1 MDTERRMR
9 ENLSFLYG
17 RREAESVWNEL
28 RRRLES
34 FRRRHPDLSA
44 HAEEPEERVNERDAF
59 LILYGDQ
66 ITEPGRV
73 PLQTVAEFLETC
85 LTGIIDGVHL
95 LPFFRYS
102 SDDGFSIIDFRRV
115 DPRLGG
121 WEDIEEIARRF
132 RLMVDVV
139 LNHVSG
145 RHPWFESFKRG
156 EAPYRDYFITVDL
169 KADLSQVVRPRA
181 SPLLTPVVTPRGE
194 KLVWTTFSPDQID
207 LNYKNP
213 RVLLEMLDVIL
224 FYVARGAR
232 ILRLDAVAY
241 LWKEP
246 GTPCIHLPQTH
257 AVIKMI
263 RAVLD
268 AVAPS
273 VMLATETNVPHEENV
288 QYFGDGTD
296 EAQLVYNFALPPLVL
311 HAFQTGDAA
320 RLMEWAAGL
329 RTPPGTSFLNFL
341 ASHDGIGLLPA
352 RGLLTDDEIQA
363 LLDRTLDHGGLI
375 SYRRRPDG
383 GRDVYELNI
392 TFYDAL
398 NDPHCPDE
406 ERDIQRFI
414 ASQAIML
421 SLAGVP
427 GIYIHGLLGSR
438 NCMDC
443 VRHTGQPRAINRERF
458 EHIRLEEELSDPDSL
473 RSRVFQAYTQL
484 LKIRRRH
491 PAFHPFGEQQ
501 VLSLDERVF
510 AVLRSDPQGQSVV
523 LALINFSNKTRNI
536 VWNLIESGLDAD
548 VFPKWRDLIDGRT
561 WITRDGKLNIS
572 VEPYQ
577 VHWLEP
583 NFSRNRER
591 A

>member
-1 MDTERRMR
+1 MDTERRIG
-9 ENLSFLYG
+9 EILSFLYG
-17 RREAESVWNEL
+17 RRECESIWSEL
-28 RRRLES
+28 RGRLES
-34 FRRRHPDLSA
+34 FRRRHPDLGV
-44 HAEEPEERVNERDAF
+44 HAEEPEGRVTERDAF

-73 PLQTVAEFLETC
+73 PLQTVADFLQTH
-85 LTGIIDGVHL
+85 LTGIINGVHL
-95 LPFFRYS
+95 LPFFPYS
-102 SDDGFSIIDFRRV
+102 SDDGFAITDFRQV

-121 WEDIEEIARRF
+121 WEDVEEIARRF

-156 EAPYRDYFITVDL
+156 EAPYRDYFITVDP

-181 SPLLTPVVTPRGE
+181 SPLLTPVVTPQGE
-194 KLVWTTFSPDQID
+194 KLVWTTFGPDQLD
-207 LNYKNP
+207 LNYRNP
-213 RVLLEMLDVIL
+213 WVLLEMLAVIL
-224 FYVARGAR
+224 LYAARGAR
-232 ILRLDAVAY
+232 ILRLDAAAY

-273 VMLATETNVPHEENV
+273 VMLLTETNVPHEENV
-288 QYFGDGTD
+288 RYFGDGTD

-311 HAFQTGDAA
+311 HAFQAGDAT
-320 RLMEWAAGL
+320 RLTEWAAQL

-363 LLDRTLDHGGLI
+363 LVDRTLEHGGLV

-438 NCMDC
+438 NCMHR
-443 VRHTGQPRAINRERF
+443 VRRTGEPRAINREGF
-458 EHIRLEEELSDPDSL
+458 ERIRLEEELSDPDSL
-473 RSRVFQAYTQL
+473 RSRVFEAYTHL
-484 LKIRRRH
+484 LKIRRRRR
-491 PAFHPFGEQQ
+491 AFHPFSEQQ
-501 VLSLDERVF
+501 VLSPDERVF
-510 AVLRSDPQGQSVV
+510 AVLRSDPQGQGVV
-523 LALINFSNKTRNI
+523 LALINVSNKTRNI
-536 VWNLIESGLDAD
+536 VWNLIESGLEAD
-548 VFPKWRDLIDGRT
+548 VFPKWHDLIADRT
-561 WITRDGKLNIS
+561 WITRDGKLKIPMG
-572 VEPYQ
+572 PYQ
-577 VHWLEP
+577 VRWLEP
-583 NFSRNRER
+583 SSSWNCER